1 MTQLSLAILPG
12 NVICRRY
19 FKTLSQ
25 SAQTQVLK
33 HLQAANANASPGLR
47 AFWDGR
53 PHFRSGRRAYWKSAR
68 LSQ

>member
-12 NVICRRY
+12 NVISRRS

-47 AFWDGR
+47 AF
-53 PHFRSGRRAYWKSAR
+53 
-68 LSQ
+68 